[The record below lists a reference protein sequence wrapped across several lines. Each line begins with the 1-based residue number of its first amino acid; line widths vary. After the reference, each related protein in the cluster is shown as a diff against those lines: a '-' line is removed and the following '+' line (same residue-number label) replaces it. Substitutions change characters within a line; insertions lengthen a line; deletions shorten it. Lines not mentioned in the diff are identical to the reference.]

1 MSIVDNVYC
10 IVKYPSDKFSLD
22 FGSRKFCFHGELLL
36 IYEITRNLAFSFG
49 YQELRTNFYTNL

>member
-22 FGSRKFCFHGELLL
+22 FSSRKFCFHGELLL
-36 IYEITRNLAFSFG
+36 ANFMRLQEI
-49 YQELRTNFYTNL
+49 